1 MLNYFRGGDLDG
13 KAYALSTLLDHQY
26 LMDGYR
32 WTSEVI
38 ISKVTGASARVWR
51 HETLD
56 DAEKAI
62 AEIDRK
68 LDLEVQKQEV
78 RNGPTIAERRDRLG
92 ISRSRLAELAGH
104 GMTHA
109 KIMRIEQDGVRTTDE
124 ERAIVNGALDQIEN
138 QVEASR

>member
-51 HETLD
+51 HDSLNDAVAAVDQGRD
-56 DAEKAI
+56 DLVTE
-62 AEIDRK
+62 
-68 LDLEVQKQEV
+68 KQEV

-138 QVEASR
+138 QVASR